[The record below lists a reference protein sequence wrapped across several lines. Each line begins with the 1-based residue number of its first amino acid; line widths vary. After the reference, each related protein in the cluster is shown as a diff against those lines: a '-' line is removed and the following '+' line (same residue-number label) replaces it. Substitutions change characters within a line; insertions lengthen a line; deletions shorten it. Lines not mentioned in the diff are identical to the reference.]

1 MLPKT
6 NFGEIQVHRIG
17 KEKESFDDVDGS
29 KNSNKMLEE
38 FGKKIELNDDEK
50 WHFDIKEHIDSFFQM
65 QFKISP
71 YLNKDS
77 LIEINHS
84 LITQFNECLNRS
96 VSAVAPKDRCY
107 NGNKVSLGG

>member
-1 MLPKT
+1 
-6 NFGEIQVHRIG
+6 
-17 KEKESFDDVDGS
+17 VDES

-38 FGKKIELNDDEK
+38 FGKRIELNDDEK

-65 QFKISP
+65 Q
-71 YLNKDS
+71 YKDS